1 MKAWLKVLLVGL
13 ALFGLGTIATV
24 EGWNIHRQRVPGHDV
39 PNFSSWLVDAIGQLG
54 PLLVAS
60 DSDVG
65 QRLGALGIFI
75 AAIGLVAAAFA
86 TWVML
91 SEVSERMG

>member
-1 MKAWLKVLLVGL
+1 ML
-13 ALFGLGTIATV
+13 ANQGSQSQVVRRSANDVTLGPQVMTV
-24 EGWNIHRQRVPGHDV
+24 D
-39 PNFSSWLVDAIGQLG
+39 FSSDAIGRLG
-54 PLLVAS
+54 PLLVGS
-60 DSDVG
+60 DSDVD

-91 SEVSERMG
+91 SEASE